1 LKSGVFIVFEGID
14 GCGKTTQ
21 KDMLADFLSQK
32 GYPVETTREPGGTL
46 LGELIRELVLSPKY
60 QEILPLTE
68 TLLYLTDRAQHV
80 GQKLLPA
87 LRAGR
92 IIISE
97 RYIDS
102 TVAYQG
108 FGRGLDQA
116 MLDQLNNLVTQG
128 LKPHLTFLLD
138 IPPEIARMRLISRKS
153 SLPLDRLRQENL
165 VFYRRSYR
173 RITILKRLDR
183 LEQEKLAFFCR
194 VREGYLALAQRRP
207 DSYVVLDARQPPVI
221 THQKIQRFVEERIM
235 VSI

>member
-1 LKSGVFIVFEGID
+1 MKSGVFIVIEGID

-21 KDMLADFLSQK
+21 KDLLADFLTQK

-60 QEILPLTE
+60 QEMLPLTE

-87 LRAGR
+87 LRTGR
-92 IIISE
+92 IVISE

-102 TVAYQG
+102 TIAYQG

-116 MLDQLNNLVTQG
+116 MLDRLNNLVTQG
-128 LKPHLTFLLD
+128 LKPNLTFLLD
-138 IPPEIARMRLISRKS
+138 IPPEIARRRLISRKS
-153 SLPLDRLRQENL
+153 NLP
-165 VFYRRSYR
+165 
-173 RITILKRLDR
+173 LDR
-183 LEQEKLAFFCR
+183 LEQEKLAFYRR
-194 VREGYLALAQRRP
+194 VREGYLALVQRQP
-207 DSYVVLDARQPPVI
+207 DSYVVLDACQPPVI
-221 THQKIQRFVEERIM
+221 IHQKIQRLVEERIL

>member
-1 LKSGVFIVFEGID
+1 LKSGVFIVIEGID

-21 KDMLADFLSQK
+21 KDLLADFLTQK

-60 QEILPLTE
+60 QEMLPLTE

-87 LRAGR
+87 LRTGR
-92 IIISE
+92 IVISE

-102 TVAYQG
+102 TIAYQG

-116 MLDQLNNLVTQG
+116 MLDRLNNLVTQG
-128 LKPHLTFLLD
+128 LKPNLTFLLD
-138 IPPEIARMRLISRKS
+138 IPPEIARRRLISRKS
-153 SLPLDRLRQENL
+153 NLP
-165 VFYRRSYR
+165 
-173 RITILKRLDR
+173 LDR
-183 LEQEKLAFFCR
+183 LEQEKLAFYRR
-194 VREGYLALAQRRP
+194 VREGYLALVQRQP
-207 DSYVVLDARQPPVI
+207 DSYVVLDACQPPVI
-221 THQKIQRFVEERIM
+221 IHQKIQRLVEERIL

>member
-1 LKSGVFIVFEGID
+1 MKSGVFIVFEGID

-60 QEILPLTE
+60 QEMLPLTE

-87 LRAGR
+87 LRTGR
-92 IIISE
+92 IVISE

-102 TVAYQG
+102 TIAYQG

-128 LKPHLTFLLD
+128 LKPNHTFLLD
-138 IPPEIARMRLISRKS
+138 IPPEIARMRLISRKTN
-153 SLPLDRLRQENL
+153 LP
-165 VFYRRSYR
+165 
-173 RITILKRLDR
+173 LDR
-183 LEQEKLAFFCR
+183 LEQEKLAFYRR
-194 VREGYLALAQRRP
+194 VREGYLALAQRQP

-221 THQKIQRFVEERIM
+221 THQKIQRLVEERIL

>member
-1 LKSGVFIVFEGID
+1 MNPDQNEAPLFAAGDKKLKSGVFIVIEGID

-21 KDMLADFLSQK
+21 KDLLADFLTQK

-60 QEILPLTE
+60 QEMLPLTE

-87 LRAGR
+87 LRTGR
-92 IIISE
+92 IVISE

-102 TVAYQG
+102 TIAYQG

-116 MLDQLNNLVTQG
+116 MLDRLNNLVTQG
-128 LKPHLTFLLD
+128 LKPNLTFLLD
-138 IPPEIARMRLISRKS
+138 ISPEIARRRLISRKS
-153 SLPLDRLRQENL
+153 NLP
-165 VFYRRSYR
+165 
-173 RITILKRLDR
+173 LDR
-183 LEQEKLAFFCR
+183 LEQEKLAFYRR
-194 VREGYLALAQRRP
+194 VREGYLALVQRQP
-207 DSYVVLDARQPPVI
+207 DSYVVLDACQPPVI
-221 THQKIQRFVEERIM
+221 IHQKIQRLVEERIL